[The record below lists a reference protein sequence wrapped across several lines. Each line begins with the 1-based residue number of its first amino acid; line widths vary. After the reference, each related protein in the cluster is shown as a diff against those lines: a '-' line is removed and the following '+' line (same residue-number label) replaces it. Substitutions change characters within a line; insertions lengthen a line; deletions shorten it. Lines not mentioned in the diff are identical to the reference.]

1 MDARDSTK
9 IIRVV
14 FFLIPLIIMLILST
28 FVGKT
33 KAVAHYF
40 RFKSTIRLILF
51 SIFFIS
57 IFSWTVYV
65 ILFDKKDEDRKY
77 IKTDLFVTLIFFIIL
92 VFVFLYWR
100 WTMSLSNNK
109 ASGMQYL
116 NTTLNGIRTT
126 RNMFR

>member
-1 MDARDSTK
+1 M
-9 IIRVV
+9 
-14 FFLIPLIIMLILST
+14 
-28 FVGKT
+28 
-33 KAVAHYF
+33 
-40 RFKSTIRLILF
+40 
-51 SIFFIS
+51 
-57 IFSWTVYV
+57 